1 MKSFIY
7 AFRGLVRV
15 IKYERSMRIH
25 LCFTFY
31 VICCGVIVRLTSA
44 EWTAVI
50 ICMGIVMALEC
61 LNTAIEQLCDTVCPE
76 KNKGIGSVKDIAAG
90 AVLCAAIASAI
101 VGAVV
106 FINAEKIERLGLFA
120 FENPF
125 AAGLLALTII
135 PAALFVVKVKIILKN
150 KKRK

>member
-7 AFRGLVRV
+7 AFRGLARV

-31 VICCGVIVRLTSA
+31 VICCGIIVSLTSA

-50 ICMGIVMALEC
+50 ICMGLVMALEC
-61 LNTAIEQLCDTVCPE
+61 LNTAIEQLCDTLCPE
-76 KNKGIGSVKDIAAG
+76 KNKGIGIAKDIAAG
-90 AVLCAAIASAI
+90 AVLCAAFASAI

-106 FINAEKIERLGLFA
+106 FINTEKIERLGLFA

-125 AAGLLALTII
+125 AASLLALTII
-135 PAALFVVKVKIILKN
+135 PAVLFAARVTILLKN